1 MPELRLI
8 QPTQLYNIINQFSH
22 NAFVSNPYYMVLF
35 DVRTKEDYNEEH
47 IVLAKRLK
55 KDNKDNFVL
64 PYEINLECRW
74 NVIVYDGCTTALDQS
89 SDAIEAAKFLYANG
103 SRKFV
108 KILQGGYELFSRL
121 YPFLR
126 TQKVLYLPR
135 ELEQFS
141 TYPLEV
147 IPGFLYLSCRAEA
160 INHKM
165 HREMKITAHVN
176 SDLDHDPIY
185 GSCPRSD
192 ELSFNVSRDA
202 TNILPI
208 LNQACD
214 FLKKKHF
221 EGSRVLLISERCVS
235 RNVAFAI
242 AYLIKYN
249 GMSLQNAWRHLRD
262 VCLSMQPTWNFMQ
275 QLAQF
280 EADCR
285 GREEIR
291 ELTEEEFYGKRM
303 REFRIESQ
311 IRSALPKND

>member
-1 MPELRLI
+1 MKKSP
-8 QPTQLYNIINQFSH
+8 IIV
-22 NAFVSNPYYMVLF
+22 AGVLQSQA
-35 DVRTKEDYNEEH
+35 KEFITANEESLVDVEH
-47 IVLAKRLK
+47 ADVVLIFKEEDKVQLFLSELTK
-55 KDNKDNFVL
+55 
-64 PYEINLECRW
+64 
-74 NVIVYDGCTTALDQS
+74 VIPS
-89 SDAIEAAKFLYANG
+89 F
-103 SRKFV
+103 
-108 KILQGGYELFSRL
+108 GGYELFSRL

-147 IPGFLYLSCRAEA
+147 IPGFLYLSSRAEA
-160 INHKM
+160 NNHKM
-165 HREMKITAHVN
+165 HREMKITAHLN

-185 GSCPRSD
+185 GNCPRSD
-192 ELSFNVSRDA
+192 ELSFNVSRDV
-202 TNILPI
+202 TNILPV

-221 EGSRVLLISERCVS
+221 EGSRVLIVSERCVS

-249 GMSLQNAWRHLRD
+249 GMSLQDAWRHLKD
-262 VCLSMQPTWNFMQ
+262 VCLPMQPTWDFMQ

-280 EADCR
+280 EANCR
-285 GREEIR
+285 GREEICG
-291 ELTEEEFYGKRM
+291 LTEEEFYGKRM
-303 REFRIESQ
+303 RQFRIESQ